1 MTERALTFDLE
12 ERYAELSK
20 AGDPL
25 ERLLAVV
32 NFEAFRYRLDKA
44 LNRSD
49 RAKGGRPPH
58 DAILMFKILVLQAL
72 YNLSEFP
79 GPALNKAAV
88 RGRLPRNGEAD
99 V

>member
-1 MTERALTFDLE
+1 MAEFFDLE

-25 ERLLAVV
+25 EKLLRVV

-49 RAKGGRPPH
+49 
-58 DAILMFKILVLQAL
+58 LT
-72 YNLSEFP
+72 E
-79 GPALNKAAV
+79 
-88 RGRLPRNGEAD
+88 
-99 V
+99 